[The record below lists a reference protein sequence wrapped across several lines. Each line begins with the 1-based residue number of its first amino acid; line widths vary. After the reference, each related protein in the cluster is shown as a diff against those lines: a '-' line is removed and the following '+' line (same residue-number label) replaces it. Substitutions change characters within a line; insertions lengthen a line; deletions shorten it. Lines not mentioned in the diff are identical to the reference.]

1 MNRGRRISL
10 PRRFVAMMLLFIAA
24 VIAAAAALIAFNQ
37 YRQHQYI
44 RHTEDI
50 KSKQTQIKQIDASLN
65 QIFFRARGYF
75 AFKTKDEYDQIF
87 AAKAELE
94 KALQSF
100 RQMKLDDAETELA
113 DTVEK
118 FKNDYFATTLPNN
131 VKTLEANGS
140 LGTASS
146 SQSGGSATGT
156 FTQSLN
162 DMLKYTATFS
172 AENDL
177 KLQQQLDELRK
188 QLAAND
194 YWFVAYMMAV
204 MLLVT
209 AVIAVAARNVGRPLE
224 ELTEQAERITQGE
237 TVKVTVIQGNNEIG
251 SLTRAFDMM
260 LKKLHAKEEELTA
273 QNEEL
278 IAQQDELQSQ
288 QDELQQTMRKMEL
301 NELLLQR
308 RNALIQAMTNTLD
321 KQKLLNSIISHLV
334 EIGGADKG
342 MIVLLGDRK
351 EYASYGV
358 SDKGAAQL
366 IEQLEHGVLQ
376 RLEDGKHA
384 FTIERPA
391 YLYERGYHTNDREQA
406 FDLFQPVFSAAGD
419 VIAVLAMTRI
429 GSPLTEQE
437 LDDAESTAKQIAL
450 ALEKL
455 GSYEETERQRQLTQ
469 DIMNTIN
476 TGVQMVGED
485 GHMHH
490 VNETLCDMIGCDSVG
505 TLLGADIGTFFRMLE
520 GNVQHHDRLVKFM
533 IDSMDERSLRQQ
545 YVYEIA
551 GRNRRIIQL
560 FSEPLSRDG
569 GRIGTVF
576 VHRDITKEYEVDQM
590 KSEFVSTVSHEL
602 RTPLSSVLGFAE
614 LLLNRELTP
623 ERQRKYVATIHQE
636 ATRLTKLINDF
647 LDVQRMEAGKQTYD
661 WQQLELAPLITETIE
676 LHREH
681 AASQGC
687 AIHFAAEGGAAGQ
700 AYGDADKIR
709 QVLTNLFSNAIKYS
723 PKGGDIDV
731 SLKQAGNDWIVG
743 VKDHGLGIPADAIP
757 RLFTKFYRIDNSDR
771 REIGGTGLGLSIVKE
786 IMKAHGG
793 EVSVA
798 SSFGSGSLFE
808 LRFPMVLADSRS
820 EAAAG
825 AAPQEVQANGRK
837 TVVLIEDDS
846 SLTELLSQ
854 ELRDNGFRVL
864 AFAKGQEALQAIK
877 SVIPDAVVVDIMLHH
892 SMDGW
897 TIMKELKK
905 DPRLAHI
912 PIFVSTALEERET
925 GLTLG
930 AEVYLI
936 KPYPPRELSR
946 VIHESLERER
956 GLNG

>member
-1 MNRGRRISL
+1 MSSGRRISL
-10 PRRFVAMMLLFIAA
+10 PRRFVAMMLLFIVAIIVAAA
-24 VIAAAAALIAFNQ
+24 VLIAFNQ
-37 YRQHQYI
+37 FRQQQYI
-44 RHTEDI
+44 TDTDDI
-50 KSKQTQIKQIDASLN
+50 KAKQVQIKQIDATLN

-75 AFKTKDEYDQIF
+75 AFKSKDEYDQIF

-100 RQMKLDDAETELA
+100 RQTKMSEDERKLV
-113 DTVEK
+113 DTVEQ
-118 FKNDYFATTLPNN
+118 FKNDYFATTLPNY
-131 VKTLEANGS
+131 VKTMEAS
-140 LGTASS
+140 GTLSTS
-146 SQSGGSATGT
+146 TNVTGT

-172 AENDL
+172 SQNDL
-177 KLQQQLDELRK
+177 KLQQQLDELRR
-188 QLAAND
+188 QLANND
-194 YWFVAYMMAV
+194 YWFVAYIMMV

-209 AVIAVAARNVGRPLE
+209 AVIAVAARNIGRPLE
-224 ELTEQAERITQGE
+224 QLTGQAERITQGE
-237 TVKVTVIQGNNEIG
+237 TVKVTVIDSNNEIG
-251 SLTRAFDMM
+251 SLTRAFDTM
-260 LKKLHAKEEELTA
+260 LKKLHAKEEELTV

-278 IAQQDELQSQ
+278 LAQQDELQSQ

-342 MIVLLGDRK
+342 MIVLLGDNK
-351 EYASYGV
+351 QYASYGV
-358 SDKGAAQL
+358 SGKGAAQL
-366 IEQLEHGVLQ
+366 LEQLEHDVLH
-376 RLEDGKHA
+376 RLEESKRT
-384 FTIERPA
+384 FTIARPA
-391 YLYERGYHTNDREQA
+391 YLYERGYHAHDREQA
-406 FDLFQPVFSAAGD
+406 YDLFQPVLSTGGD

-429 GSPLTEQE
+429 GNPLTEQE
-437 LDDAESTAKQIAL
+437 MNDAESTAQQIAL

-455 GSYEETERQRQLTQ
+455 GMYEETERQRQLTQ

-476 TGVQMVGED
+476 TGVQMVGSD
-485 GHMHH
+485 GLMHH
-490 VNETLCDMIGCDSVG
+490 VNETLCDLIGCDSVD
-505 TLLGADIGTFFRMLE
+505 TLLGAEIGMFFRMLE
-520 GNVQHHDRLVKFM
+520 SNVQHHDRLVKFM
-533 IDSMDERSLRQQ
+533 IDSMDDRSLRQQ

-551 GRNRRIIQL
+551 GRDRRIVQL
-560 FSEPLSRDG
+560 FAEPLTRDG
-569 GRIGTVF
+569 DRMGTVF
-576 VHRDITKEYEVDQM
+576 VHRDITREYEVDQM

-614 LLLNRELTP
+614 LLLNRELKP

-661 WQQLELAPLITETIE
+661 WQQLELAPLIAETIE

-681 AASQGC
+681 AASLGC
-687 AIHFAAEGGAAGQ
+687 SIGFAVEGDDSGHV
-700 AYGDADKIR
+700 YGDADKIR

-723 PKGGDIDV
+723 PKGGDIEI
-731 SLKQAGNDWIVG
+731 SLKRAGDYWIVG
-743 VKDHGLGIPADAIP
+743 VTDHGLGIPAEAIP

-786 IMKAHGG
+786 IMKAHSGDVT
-793 EVSVA
+793 VS
-798 SSFGSGSLFE
+798 STFGSGSRFE
-808 LRFPMVLADSRS
+808 LHFPVVLADSRS

-825 AAPQEVQANGRK
+825 AAPHEVQGHGRK

-864 AFAKGQEALQAIK
+864 PFSKGQEALQAIK

-897 TIMKELKK
+897 SIMKELKK

-912 PIFVSTALEERET
+912 PIFVSTALEEKET

-946 VIHESLERER
+946 VIHESLERESKPKE
-956 GLNG
+956 